1 MNIKL
6 LYVLI
11 IKVKL
16 TIKMLDEIVK
26 KGYKEVKYLRYAD
39 PETVGLFLRKRVKDQ
54 DIKRGNYYKFEE
66 LLLITGYKP
75 EYITSTVRTN
85 FYKILAENDFYYET
99 KQRKWV
105 IE

>member
-1 MNIKL
+1 
-6 LYVLI
+6 
-11 IKVKL
+11 
-16 TIKMLDEIVK
+16 MLDEIVK

-99 KQRKWV
+99 KHWSKCHLANKTPS
-105 IE
+105 